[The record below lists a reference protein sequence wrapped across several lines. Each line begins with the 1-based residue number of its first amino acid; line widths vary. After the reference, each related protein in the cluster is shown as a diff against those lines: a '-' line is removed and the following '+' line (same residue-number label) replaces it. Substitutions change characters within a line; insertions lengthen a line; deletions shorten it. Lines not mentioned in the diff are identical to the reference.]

1 MHATGTAAVVVQVTG
16 TNWPKPLYTL
26 LVTGLCRFRIDKT
39 VMEEPYLIAEVT
51 QLDRPSEQGMYMYN
65 NILLNKIFLFLLGL
79 SKGNA
84 RVEISASF
92 FFFFRSA
99 TVCNSVINTHARRFY

>member
-1 MHATGTAAVVVQVTG
+1 MYSLYYRPFPSSLG
-16 TNWPKPLYTL
+16 PLFQNEAKY
-26 LVTGLCRFRIDKT
+26 KT
-39 VMEEPYLIAEVT
+39 IQMKMSL
-51 QLDRPSEQGMYMYN
+51 
-65 NILLNKIFLFLLGL
+65 LLGL

-84 RVEISASF
+84 RVEISASFF